1 MCVAHPY
8 MGVDIVWRLQ
18 FCDGKLPTRVYKV
31 CEPSQLDSATFLI
44 GANGDLVH
52 MGVVGFRMPKMV
64 HEEGVW
70 CPFRR
75 LSDLWLWE
83 AVLRPP

>member
-1 MCVAHPY
+1 MMENFQLGYTRCVSPQ
-8 MGVDIVWRLQ
+8 V
-18 FCDGKLPTRVYKV
+18 
-31 CEPSQLDSATFLI
+31 DSAMYRI
-44 GANGDLVH
+44 RAYGDLVH